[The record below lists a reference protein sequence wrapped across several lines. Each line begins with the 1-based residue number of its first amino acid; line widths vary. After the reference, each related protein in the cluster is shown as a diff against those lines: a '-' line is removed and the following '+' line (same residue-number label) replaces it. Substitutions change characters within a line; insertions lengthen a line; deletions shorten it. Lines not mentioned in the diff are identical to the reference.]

1 MALNLKQFFLSGP
14 HFNKLVSDDYMFV
27 EFNCPIEMENFKLW
41 TEIPFLAYVVSGK
54 KDYTALDKTYNAEE
68 GDALFI
74 RKGVY
79 NTKQYFEEDYCSL
92 LFFITDDFVRRFC
105 KEHEGAIPKTSTDFL
120 ENQIYE
126 IDVNDPLRSLFL
138 TVFNYL
144 KQGVEIPK
152 DLVEMKFKELLF
164 SISINPSNRAIVSLF
179 NSIQQVEKTNLN
191 DVMMKN
197 FQSDLRLEDYANLS
211 GRSLSTFKRDFQ
223 NHFNETPGKWLNN
236 KRLEY
241 AKILLQNEELNISD
255 VCWESGFKN
264 TSHFNNS
271 FKEKYQLPPNQY
283 RKKYF
288 KKLTT

>member
-1 MALNLKQFFLSGP
+1 MALDLKKFFISHP

-41 TEIPFLAYVVSGK
+41 TDIPFLAYVVSGR
-54 KDYTALDKTYNAEE
+54 KDWTALDKTYNAIE
-68 GDALFI
+68 GDAVFI

-79 NTKQYFEEDYCSL
+79 NTKQYFEDDYCSL

-105 KEHEGAIPKTSTDFL
+105 KEHEGAIPKTSADFL
-120 ENQIYE
+120 ENQIYK

-144 KQGVEIPK
+144 KQGTEIPRG
-152 DLVEMKFKELLF
+152 LVEMKFKELLF
-164 SISINPSNRAIVSLF
+164 NISINPSNREIVALF

-197 FQSDLRLEDYANLS
+197 FQSDLKLEDYARLS

-223 NHFNETPGKWLNN
+223 NHFKETPGKWLNN

-241 AKILLQNEELNISD
+241 AKLLLQNSELNIND
-255 VCWESGFKN
+255 ICWESGFKN

-271 FKEKYQLPPNQY
+271 FKEKYKYPPNQY
-283 RKKYF
+283 RKLY
-288 KKLTT
+288 LQ